1 MVNPLKRLV
10 DALFV
15 PEKPKGKAA
24 AKAPAKAS
32 GRARDPRAEL
42 ARLIRAL
49 RGKLDPALLKI
60 GERLARQGPPT
71 TDQDRAR
78 LAIELFLQQRN
89 DGGKFRD
96 KLKDRIAKE
105 RQRLH

>member
-15 PEKPKGKAA
+15 PDTPKGKAA
-24 AKAPAKAS
+24 TKATGRPPA
-32 GRARDPRAEL
+32 RARDPRAEL

-49 RGKLDPALLKI
+49 RAKLDPALLKI
-60 GERLARQGPPT
+60 GERLAKQGPPT